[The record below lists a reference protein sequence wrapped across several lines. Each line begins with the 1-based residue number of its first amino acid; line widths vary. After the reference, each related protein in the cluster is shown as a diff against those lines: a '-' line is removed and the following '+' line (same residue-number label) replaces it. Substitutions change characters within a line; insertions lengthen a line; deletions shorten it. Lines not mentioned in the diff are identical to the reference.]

1 MSAETKRCM
10 QGKNSTAGTF
20 LKALPRLYDLD
31 KSRRDRSKEALSVS
45 RNQSKS
51 IDLQRSKSK
60 DSIKRKSLY
69 SILKSSKQPSNND
82 PNNQNMDYFKDM
94 FSPINRVGY
103 NSGRDFALS
112 PQAVLASSLTSFGS
126 PVYSGR
132 HADQHFFPRNFSMQ
146 DETISPRTQFTIAQ
160 TKRGLSQSKGSPISI
175 YKKLTSFNATPAN
188 KQLVQNNTEP
198 KLAKSE
204 IILDQKQASSASQEP
219 SSHRYQSPEQPRRGL
234 TNTGRESVPV
244 LPNMLFFKSAERPVS
259 VASSNNIN
267 IRDYNSTT
275 KEKTNKLFESTYQ
288 PFDMRSMEAF
298 WEQILQDDVQ
308 SRGRKPDDRHLYH
321 SQYTNNED
329 YQSKFDIT
337 ERNKLWLDKKN
348 KKIDDQRRLKEQEE
362 LKACTFKPHLYAQ
375 EKNSQKQNN
384 QQLYQNFL
392 HRVVQSSNNQK
403 NPRSSGSNDSP
414 SNLGV
419 PRSVKHSQED
429 IDLQKKLYDY
439 ILEAKYQ

>member
-1 MSAETKRCM
+1 
-10 QGKNSTAGTF
+10 
-20 LKALPRLYDLD
+20 LD
-31 KSRRDRSKEALSVS
+31 KSRRDKSKEALSAS

-51 IDLQRSKSK
+51 IELQRSKSK

-69 SILKSSKQPSNND
+69 SLLKTSKQPSNND
-82 PNNQNMDYFKDM
+82 PNNQHSDYFKDM
-94 FSPINRVGY
+94 FSPINKVGY

-112 PQAVLASSLTSFGS
+112 PHAVLASSSLTSFGS

-132 HADQHFFPRNFSMQ
+132 HADHQHFFPRNFSMF
-146 DETISPRTQFTIAQ
+146 DETISPRTQLAIAQ
-160 TKRGLSQSKGSPISI
+160 NKRGLSQSKGSPISI
-175 YKKLTSFNATPAN
+175 YKKLTSFNPTPSN
-188 KQLVQNNTEP
+188 NNEQKLV
-198 KLAKSE
+198 KSE
-204 IILDQKQASSASQEP
+204 LNLEQKQASQASQEP
-219 SSHRYQSPEQPRRGL
+219 ASSQRYQSPDQPKRGF
-234 TNTGRESVPV
+234 NNNAGRESVPV

-275 KEKTNKLFESTYQ
+275 KEKTNKLFESTHQ

-308 SRGRKPDDRHLYH
+308 TRGRKPDDGRLYH
-321 SQYTNNED
+321 SQFTNNED
-329 YQSKFDIT
+329 YQSRFDIT

-348 KKIDDQRRLKEQEE
+348 KKIDDQRRQKEQEE

-392 HRVVQSSNNQK
+392 HRVAQSSNNNQK

-419 PRSVKHSQED
+419 PRSVKNSQED
-429 IDLQKKLYDY
+429 VDLQRKLYDY